1 MTVEQKKKELRD
13 EYMTSLLNKRQ
24 VGQELGGIS
33 VETVDRMRK
42 DNLIKSCK
50 IRGQIRISIEELA
63 RYLVEVA

>member
-1 MTVEQKKKELRD
+1 
-13 EYMTSLLNKRQ
+13 MTSLLNKRQ